1 MSIGVIVTTCI
12 IIYGILSMLTVGYYS
27 KDEEE

>member
-12 IIYGILSMLTVGYYS
+12 IIYGILSLVAVGTFGEED
-27 KDEEE
+27 KD